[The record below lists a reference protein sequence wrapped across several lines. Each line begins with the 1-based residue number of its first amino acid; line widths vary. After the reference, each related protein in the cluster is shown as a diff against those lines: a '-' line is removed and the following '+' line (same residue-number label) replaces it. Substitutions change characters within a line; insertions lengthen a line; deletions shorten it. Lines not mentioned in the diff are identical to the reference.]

1 MRLRKKLKI
10 EEKNPLKQGLKPE
23 KKGVKSTID
32 PWKTI
37 RDKNLGN
44 RRVSKLKNTTDK
56 LKDRQKN
63 TGHY

>member
-1 MRLRKKLKI
+1 MILNWTRS
-10 EEKNPLKQGLKPE
+10 
-23 KKGVKSTID
+23 KGHYAFD